1 MTKNI
6 ITTALALVSLPALAG
21 SSGPIIEQ
29 PATPPAEVSPW
40 EFRMALYGWAEG
52 LDGDIGFL
60 GKTASVDVGFSDI
73 VKELDMGFMGA
84 FQVSRGRWSLVTDLV
99 YADIGADDKIADIS
113 MDFKEQQILGNL
125 TINYEAMKTESMVL
139 FLYAGA
145 RVNWMDITLEL
156 DDSKT
161 PNKDFNESNSQSW
174 VDPIIGA
181 RFAADLSEKFFFYT
195 SGDIGGFD
203 VSSQLTWQ
211 AMAGFGYRV
220 TDNGSLLLGY
230 RAIGTDYTDGGFTYD
245 VVASGPTI
253 GFEYKF

>member
-1 MTKNI
+1 MNLGI
-6 ITTALALVSLPALAG
+6 IPTALVLASLPVFAG
-21 SSGPIIEQ
+21 SSAPIMEQ
-29 PATPPAEVSPW
+29 PATPPAGVSPW

-60 GKTASVDVGFSDI
+60 GRTAPVDVSFSDI

-84 FQVSRGRWSLVTDLV
+84 FELSRGRWSLAADLV
-99 YADIGADDKIADIS
+99 YADIGADGKIAETSI
-113 MDFKEQQILGNL
+113 DFTERQILGNL
-125 TINYEAMKTESMVL
+125 TINYEALQTDSMAL

-145 RVNWMDITLEL
+145 RVNWMDFTLEL
-156 DDSKT
+156 DDGRT
-161 PNKDFNESNSQSW
+161 PNRDFKESVSQSW

-181 RFAADLSEKFFFYT
+181 RFAADLSETFFFFA

-203 VSSQLTWQ
+203 VSSELTWQ

-220 TDNGSLLLGY
+220 MENGSLLLGY
-230 RAIGTDYTDGGFTYD
+230 RAIGTDYTHGGFAYD
-245 VVASGPTI
+245 IVASGPVI